1 MKAINPKIE
10 LKKSG
15 NTLKYRKSKDILV
28 NYIIQS
34 LREIFKLTFGE
45 KTFQNMVAM
54 EMSSHVIKQKSY
66 QNVT

>member
-15 NTLKYRKSKDILV
+15 RTLKYRKSKDFLV
-28 NYIIQS
+28 KYIIQS
-34 LREIFKLTFGE
+34 LREIFKLPFGE
-45 KTFQNMVAM
+45 TTFENMVAM

-66 QNVT
+66 QHVT